1 MLATVVLKLFKL
13 KNSLNTMI
21 SYKSSFY
28 LKSKIDRLKA
38 EGKKIGFVPTMG
50 SLHQGHISLIKAA
63 KEECDFV
70 VCSIFVNPT
79 QFNNPNDLV
88 KYPRTLEAD
97 SNLLKAAQCDFL
109 FSPSVKTI
117 YPNGTGGFVAPKVG
131 EIVNVLEG
139 EHRPGH
145 FEGVM
150 QVVSLLLDHVN
161 PSHLYMGL
169 KDFQQFA
176 ICSKMV
182 AIQKRPILMRG
193 MPIVREENGLAM
205 SSRNARLSAVGVGK
219 ASLIFESLLL
229 VREGKEKHSLS
240 QLRAMAVQ
248 NIQKDKAFKI
258 EYLEIVDQE
267 SLMPSSNM
275 SNLIVLC
282 AVWLEGIRLIDNM
295 IL

>member
-1 MLATVVLKLFKL
+1 
-13 KNSLNTMI
+13 MI

-28 LKSKIDRLKA
+28 LKKKIDRLKA
-38 EGKKIGFVPTMG
+38 EGNKIGFIPTMG
-50 SLHQGHISLIKAA
+50 ALHQGHISLIEEA

-79 QFNNPNDLV
+79 QFNNPEDLV
-88 KYPRTLEAD
+88 KYPRTLKAD
-97 SNLLKAAQCDFL
+97 SILLKEAKCDFL
-109 FSPSVKTI
+109 FLPSVKTM
-117 YPNGTGGFVAPKVG
+117 YPNGTAEFKAPEVG

-182 AIQKRPILMRG
+182 ALQKRPIQMRG
-193 MPIVREENGLAM
+193 IPTVREKNGVAM
-205 SSRNARLSAVGVGK
+205 SSRNARLSAPERNK
-219 ASLIFESLLL
+219 ASLIFETLKLIESEKDKLSSSQLKVL
-229 VREGKEKHSLS
+229 ALQNLQKEK
-240 QLRAMAVQ
+240 
-248 NIQKDKAFKI
+248 AFTI
-258 EYLEIVDQE
+258 EYIEIVDKE
-267 SLMPSSNM
+267 SLMPTSKQT
-275 SNLIVLC
+275 NLIFLC
-282 AVWLEGIRLIDNM
+282 AVWLGGVRLIDNM